1 MLPPEATVAG
11 PQLSVWVGAVPVIEQ
26 LSAGV
31 LESIDQSTPVPPG
44 SGSEME
50 TPVASPAP
58 VLVSVTVNPMSSPA
72 LTEAASAVLVIV
84 RLGQFTVIVAVA
96 ELSVWS
102 DPSLSA
108 ATVAVFESVPQSWA
122 SVTPETWIVF
132 DTPSSSVANV
142 QLRVPDEIEHPVT
155 AGSIDQ
161 ATPAGNGA
169 LSVTLVAVPGRL
181 FVT

>member
-26 LSAGV
+26 LLAGV
-31 LESIDQSTPVPPG
+31 LESIDQSTPAPPG
-44 SGSEME
+44 SGSLIE

-58 VLVSVTVNPMSSPA
+58 VFESFTVKPMSEPA
-72 LTEAASAVLVIV
+72 FTEAASAVLVIV

-108 ATVAVFESVPQSWA
+108 TTVAVFESVPQSWA
-122 SVTPETWIVF
+122 SVTPEMWIVF
-132 DTPSSSVANV
+132 DAPSSSVANV
-142 QLRVPDEIEHPVT
+142 QLRAPDEIEQPVT
-155 AGSIDQ
+155 AWSIDD
-161 ATPAGNGA
+161 
-169 LSVTLVAVPGRL
+169 R
-181 FVT
+181 